1 MIKSKRKYY
10 FIAILFAA
18 FFIIG
23 TCETYA
29 NSENTKSI
37 SVVMD
42 DNYPPYCFRD
52 SYGNLQGITIDQW
65 KLFQVKTG
73 IKPVITGMEWSKAYA
88 AMKNSEFDVIDTI
101 SYNVEREKIFD
112 YTEPYAVIDV
122 PIFSQKNISGI
133 TNVESLK
140 GFTVG
145 AKKGDNSID
154 ILKKNGIT
162 NIIEYNSSEDIVK
175 AAKEQ
180 KLVIFVLG
188 KSPGLYYLYKM
199 QIQDNFNYS
208 KSLYTSKFYRAVKK
222 GDTNILGV
230 INEGFSKISKA
241 EYESIDKK
249 WFGKTKRNFYKS
261 KFFKSKFFKFSVFG
275 IIGITLFV
283 LLLIVWNRSLHSKVK
298 QKTKE
303 LYDSIE
309 ELQNSESRSRALLE
323 AIPDMFILV
332 NKYGKIIDYHS
343 MEEKIKCFNKEN
355 YINKNVYDIL
365 PIEISKQITFL
376 INQDCIIE
384 KVQTIEYC
392 LNIEDGRRDFEAR
405 LVASGK
411 NTVLGIIRDITK
423 RKQMEQKLESLGY
436 QDQLTGLYN
445 RRFFEEQV
453 ALLDLEENLP
463 LTIVMADVNGLKL
476 VNDSFGHAVGDDLL
490 KVVAKVIL
498 KGCRAF
504 DIVARLGGDEFVIL
518 LCKTD
523 IYETEQIIKNIQII
537 AQEEKVGSVDISI
550 SFGYETKNSISEK
563 TQEIFK
569 KAEDHMY
576 KRKIFEG
583 PSMRGRTINTII
595 KTLHEKNKREE
606 QHSHRVSSLCE
617 SMGRAIGLNEVGIH
631 ELKTVGLLHDI
642 GKIAIDENILN
653 KPGKLD
659 ESERDEI
666 ERHPEIGYRI
676 LSTVNDMS
684 EMAEYI
690 LAHHEKWDGSGY
702 PKGLKGEEIPL
713 QSRIIAIADSYD
725 AMTSERSYR
734 SALSE
739 EIAIAEL
746 QKYAGIQFDE
756 ELIVVFI
763 EKVLGKSTD

>member
-1 MIKSKRKYY
+1 MIKSRRKYY
-10 FIAILFAA
+10 FIAILFAS
-18 FFIIG
+18 FFILSTSEI
-23 TCETYA
+23 YA
-29 NSENTKSI
+29 NSENIKSI

-42 DNYPPYCFRD
+42 DNYPPYSFRD
-52 SYGNLQGITIDQW
+52 SDGNLQGITIDQW
-65 KLFQVKTG
+65 KLFQAKTG
-73 IKPVITGMEWSKAYA
+73 IKPVITGMEWSKAYS
-88 AMKNSEFDVIDTI
+88 AMNNSEFDVIDTI
-101 SYNVEREKIFD
+101 SYNVKREKAFD
-112 YTEPYAVIDV
+112 YTEPYATIDV

-162 NIIEYNSSEDIVK
+162 NIIEYNSAEDIVK
-175 AAKEQ
+175 AAKKQ

-208 KSLYTSKFYRAVKK
+208 SSLYTSEFYRAVKK
-222 GDTNILGV
+222 GDTNILNV
-230 INEGFSKISKA
+230 INEGFSTISKA
-241 EYESIDKK
+241 EYKSIDEK
-249 WFGKTKRNFYKS
+249 WFGKTESNFYKS
-261 KFFKSKFFKFSVFG
+261 KIFKFGALG
-275 IIGITLFV
+275 IIGIILFA
-283 LLLIVWNRSLHSKVK
+283 LLLIVWNRLLHRKVK

-309 ELQNSESRSRALLE
+309 ELKNSESRSRALLE
-323 AIPDMFILV
+323 AVPDMFILV
-332 NKYGKIIDYHS
+332 NRDGKIIDYNS
-343 MEEKIKCFNKEN
+343 MEEKIKYFNKEN
-355 YINKNVYDIL
+355 YINKNVCDIL
-365 PIEISKQITFL
+365 PSEICMQINFL
-376 INQDCIIE
+376 INQDYIIE
-384 KVQTIEYC
+384 KVKTIEYC
-392 LNIEDGRRDFEAR
+392 LNIEGCRRDFEAR
-405 LVASGK
+405 LVGSRN
-411 NTVLGIIRDITK
+411 NTVVGIIRDITK

-445 RRFFEEQV
+445 RRFFEKEV
-453 ALLDLEENLP
+453 ERLDLEENLP

-476 VNDSFGHAVGDDLL
+476 VNDSFGHAVGDGLL
-490 KVVAKVIL
+490 KVVAEVIL
-498 KGCRAF
+498 RGCRAF

-523 IYETEQIIKNIQII
+523 IYETEQIIKKIQTI
-537 AQEEKVGSVDISI
+537 AQEEKVGSVDISV
-550 SFGYETKNSISEK
+550 SFGYATKNSMSEK
-563 TQEIFK
+563 TQEVFK

-583 PSMRGRTINTII
+583 PSMRGKTINTII

-617 SMGRAIGLNEVGIH
+617 SMGRAIGLNEVGIN

-659 ESERDEI
+659 EGERDEI

-690 LAHHEKWDGSGY
+690 LAHHEKLDGSGY
-702 PKGLKGEEIPL
+702 PKGLEGEKIPL
-713 QSRIIAIADSYD
+713 QSRIIAIADAYD

-739 EIAIAEL
+739 EIAVAEL
-746 QKYAGIQFDE
+746 QKYAGTQFDA
-756 ELIVVFI
+756 ELIEVFV
-763 EKVLGKSTD
+763 EKVLGKHT